1 MPKIIK
7 AKGIYQSQFDVTDHE
22 PILNDSDVKKPT
34 SQGLFDR
41 CGLIRL
47 RDWYESMFRKK
58 SNKSEYDLDN
68 DFYRVYVKRG
78 IKSDVMTNKTIPS
91 VSQHTQTPDYCYVN
105 ETLV

>member
-7 AKGIYQSQFDVTDHE
+7 AKGIYQSQFDVTDHD

-58 SNKSEYDLDN
+58 S
-68 DFYRVYVKRG
+68 
-78 IKSDVMTNKTIPS
+78 IKTIPS